1 MRINCNIDSWKQF
14 AKITKDPI
22 AILIIISLAMAY
34 VLNTY
39 IIRFAVVS
47 GESMYPTLTDRDIL
61 LVNQV
66 NYEPSRGDIVL
77 IDISESAL
85 LGKYIVKRII
95 ATEGDTISL
104 DYEGNSVY
112 VNGVRVSESYINH
125 NPRDPMEAIDAINN
139 ISYQVPPGTVFVM
152 GDNRN
157 ESIDSRSDLLGMIE
171 KTNVVGKVCLHFSPF
186 RYFS

>member
-1 MRINCNIDSWKQF
+1 MNR
-14 AKITKDPI
+14 TKEPFL
-22 AILIIISLAMAY
+22 ILIIILFAMAY
-34 VLNTY
+34 IFNTH
-39 IIRFAVVS
+39 IVRFAMVS
-47 GESMYPTLTDRDIL
+47 GQSMYPTLTDRDVL

-66 NYEPSRGDIVL
+66 NYKPSRGDIVL

-85 LGKYIVKRII
+85 LGQYIVKRII
-95 ATEGDTISL
+95 ATEGDIISL
-104 DYEGNSVY
+104 NYEDNSVF
-112 VNGVRVSESYINH
+112 VNGVRVSESYINN
-125 NPRDPMEAIDAINN
+125 NPSDPMKTIDATNN

-186 RYFS
+186 QYFS